1 MINDITDILNF
12 RYSKKYLRRW
22 WWREHYDRRNDTLLR
37 VRPKVCDHFKLV
49 KYSSGEFVNSGS
61 MSRDV
66 LCVPGYLS
74 GLYRKIQKSGKSFNN
89 LVVAGGDKHL
99 SSVMPVL
106 EKLGEYFEK
115 IYYEAKDVECEWVQT
130 IPMGMITA
138 YMLRSGGNET
148 ILPQI
153 NKHKQKTKLLST
165 AFGSKCRRL
174 TQMIPDRNK
183 LRSFMTSATFMDNVF
198 CEPQDYYSKLCD
210 YKFFASPLG
219 NGVQTPKICE
229 CIMCETVPVVT
240 DHVVHRE
247 LRDIY
252 KLPILIV
259 DEWAG
264 LTVELL
270 NEQWDSIYST
280 TDWSAH
286 KDKLLV
292 KNFNKLLI

>member
-1 MINDITDILNF
+1 M
-12 RYSKKYLRRW
+12 
-22 WWREHYDRRNDTLLR
+22 LLR
-37 VRPKVCDHFKLV
+37 VRPKVYDHFKLA

-66 LCVPGYLS
+66 FCVPRSLPD
-74 GLYRKIQKSGKSFNN
+74 LRRKIWKEGESFNN

-138 YMLRSGGNET
+138 YMLRCGGNET

-153 NKHKQKTKLLST
+153 NKHKRKTKLIST
-165 AFGSKCRRL
+165 AFGSKCSRL
-174 TQMIPDRNK
+174 TQMIPDRAK
-183 LRSFMTSATFMDNVF
+183 LHSFMMSATFMDNVF
-198 CEPQDYYSKLCD
+198 CEPRDYYSKLCD
-210 YKFFASPLG
+210 YKFFASPVG
-219 NGVQTPKICE
+219 NGIQTPKICE

-240 DHVVHRE
+240 NHVVHRE

-259 DEWAG
+259 DEWAE

-286 KDKLLV
+286 KDRLLV